1 MYVIRDSKQHDLIQL
16 ANCQMKCF
24 PNSFSTKLGSNY
36 IQKTLHWFF
45 SENGRFLFH
54 VVDDKNNIVGY
65 CGGFVPRFYGD
76 GSSTGMLQHAFKQ
89 AMVGVILKPWLLF
102 HKELLPLYPLII
114 RNIRKKIFNTKPKP
128 TTQQLQN
135 YKIRA
140 GLVVIGVLPECRGTN
155 VISLLMNE
163 FEVKAVE
170 LKIFETAL
178 SVKKDNYRAIKAYN
192 KFGWD
197 VIEESAST
205 YVLGKKISNEGY
217 TH

>member
-1 MYVIRDSKQHDLIQL
+1 MV
-16 ANCQMKCF
+16 
-24 PNSFSTKLGSNY
+24 
-36 IQKTLHWFF
+36 F

-102 HKELLPLYPLII
+102 HKELLPLYPLIV
-114 RNIRKKIFNTKPKP
+114 RNIRKKIFSTKPKP

-140 GLVVIGVLPECRGTN
+140 GLVVIGVLPEFRGTN